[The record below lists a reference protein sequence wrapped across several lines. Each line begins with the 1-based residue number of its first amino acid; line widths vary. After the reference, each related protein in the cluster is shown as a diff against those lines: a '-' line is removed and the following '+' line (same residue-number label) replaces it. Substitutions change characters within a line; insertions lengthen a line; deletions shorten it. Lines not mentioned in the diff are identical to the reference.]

1 VRRHLKIAVV
11 TETFPPEV
19 NGVAMTIDVM
29 VRGMLAR
36 GHSVEVMRPAQL
48 SDQYPRTCTTHP
60 EILSRGIAIPGY
72 ASMQMGLPAPRL
84 LAQRWRAVRP
94 DVVQLVTEGPLGF
107 SAMLVARRLGIPVV
121 SEYHTNFNAYARHYG
136 KSWLT
141 RPVAAYLKYLH
152 NATAVTLAPTD
163 EIAETLRSSGYARV
177 EVVSRGVDTSLFDP
191 GRRSEALRR
200 IWGARDDDPIVL
212 HVGRLAPE
220 KNLDLLFEAFDSI
233 RAVAPRAK
241 LVMVGDGPERTRLAK
256 QYRGHFFAGIQRG
269 QSLAAHYASADVFL
283 YPSLTETFGN
293 VTLEAMASGLSVVA
307 FNYAAARDHIR
318 TEVNG
323 LLARFGDHGEFK
335 SLAADLA
342 CDPVRIS
349 RLGRAA
355 RAAAIRVDWDKV
367 IDALEQVLLTSASRE
382 RTAKLRRRRLT
393 PGTAS

>member
-1 VRRHLKIAVV
+1 VRHHLKVAVV

-29 VRGMLAR
+29 VRGMLTR
-36 GHSVEVMRPAQL
+36 GHHVEVMRPAQP
-48 SDQYPRTCTTHP
+48 SDQYPRTDTKHA
-60 EILSRGIAIPGY
+60 EVLLRGMPIPGY
-72 ASMQMGLPAPRL
+72 GSMQMGLPAPRR
-84 LAQRWRAVRP
+84 LAQRWRAARP

-107 SAMLVARRLGIPVV
+107 SAMLVARKLGIPVV

-141 RPVAAYLKYLH
+141 RPVASYLKYLH
-152 NATAVTLAPTD
+152 NATAVTLAPTE
-163 EIAETLRSSGYARV
+163 EIANALRSSGYARV
-177 EVVSRGVDTSLFDP
+177 EVVSRGVDTNLFDP

-200 IWGARDDDPIVL
+200 IWGARQDDPIVL

-233 RAVAPRAK
+233 RTVAPRAR
-241 LVMVGDGPERTRLAK
+241 LVLVGDGPERIRLAK
-256 QYRGHFFAGIQRG
+256 QYPGHFFAGIQRG
-269 QSLAAHYASADVFL
+269 QSLAAHYASADLFL

-293 VTLEAMASGLSVVA
+293 VTLEAMASGLAVVA

-318 TEVNG
+318 TDVNG

-335 SLAADLA
+335 ALAAGLA
-342 CDPVRIS
+342 CDPVRIG
-349 RLGRAA
+349 RLGRSA
-355 RAAAIRVDWDKV
+355 RAAAISVDWDRV
-367 IDALEQVLLTSASRE
+367 IDALEQVLSTSASRE
-382 RTAKLRRRRLT
+382 QPAKQRGRNLS